1 MYSLLNLILFL
12 LGEDENEEGGEVG
25 ILDFVVVFVGASPFL
40 SYVHPSPLLLLGYF
54 SRMQRRGGLLC
65 ESKAGM
71 KEIGKRR
78 GGQTSLR
85 KFLVGGN
92 RRKRSQRSSSKRNSS
107 SLVFEGK

>member
-12 LGEDENEEGGEVG
+12 VGEDENEEGGG
-25 ILDFVVVFVGASPFL
+25 ILDFVVVFVGSSPFP

-54 SRMQRRGGLLC
+54 SRMQRRDGLLC

-92 RRKRSQRSSSKRNSS
+92 RRKRSQQSSSSKRNSS